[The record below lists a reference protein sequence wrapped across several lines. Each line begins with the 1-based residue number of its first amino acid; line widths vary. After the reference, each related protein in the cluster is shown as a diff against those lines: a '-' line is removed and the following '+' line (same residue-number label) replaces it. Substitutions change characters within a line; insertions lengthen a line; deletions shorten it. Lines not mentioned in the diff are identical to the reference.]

1 MQSQKPLQWILI
13 AGAIFAMGAVLIGA
27 FGAHGLKQVLDSYS
41 LGLIDTAA
49 KYQMYHAIALLV
61 IGVMSA
67 IPKFSTAWLQRAAS
81 AFTLG
86 IILFSGSLYLL
97 AFTHVKWLGAI
108 TPIGGI
114 AFILG
119 WLMLVMSIRK
129 GLTSTSR

>member
-1 MQSQKPLQWILI
+1 MQSQKTLQWVLI
-13 AGAIFAMGAVLIGA
+13 FGAIFAMCAVLIGA
-27 FGAHGLKQVLDSYS
+27 FGAHGLKQVLDSYAM
-41 LGLIDTAA
+41 GLIDTAA
-49 KYQMYHAIALLV
+49 KYQMYHAIVLLV

-67 IPKFSTAWLQRAAS
+67 IPQFSTLWLQRAAS

-108 TPIGGI
+108 TPHGGT

-129 GLTSTSR
+129 GDVSTDR

>member
-1 MQSQKPLQWILI
+1 MQSQKALQWILI
-13 AGAIFAMGAVLIGA
+13 TGAIFAMGAVIIGA
-27 FGAHGLKQVLDSYS
+27 FGAHGLKQVLDSYA

-61 IGVMSA
+61 VGVMSA
-67 IPKFSTAWLQRAAS
+67 IPDFSTLWLKRSAS

-108 TPIGGI
+108 TPIGGS
-114 AFILG
+114 AFISG
-119 WLMLVMSIRK
+119 WLMLIMSIRK
-129 GLTSTSR
+129 GDVSTER